1 MIEFSSYTE
10 CCSKS
15 RVTGES
21 KELLQLLIILPS
33 NVWRQTDKETYP
45 GKVTISALKKI
56 NYQREEGGWQRKALP
71 YFTVSMRYK
80 EINNAQ
86 NNNNKKL
93 HYEEKV
99 E

>member
-1 MIEFSSYTE
+1 
-10 CCSKS
+10 
-15 RVTGES
+15 
-21 KELLQLLIILPS
+21 
-33 NVWRQTDKETYP
+33 
-45 GKVTISALKKI
+45 VTISALKKI